1 MGRSE
6 CDIYRRGLR
15 DGCRLEIEQDRIRRM
30 KKEKE
35 EEKETYKRRKNSK
48 KEWDQDLKSKIK
60 EELREEVRI
69 GCHRLKEI
77 IEEERKDIEIFM
89 EEMREVR
96 EIKQKMEEEIREKGR
111 MKFRSLCEEV
121 EKEREIYLEEL
132 KEMKELM
139 KYEIKSLIKLRQ
151 EKVDTDSEGE
161 IAEVNKLN
169 ADLKKRRKELK
180 THIEEIKNGRVPI
193 LKIEEEA
200 SEEVTVKRKKID
212 RMIEAKR
219 KDLDNHREDLKEI
232 KEAVKTDIEEEE
244 GFQKIMK
251 RKRKKSNKIR
261 DTRQKSVEDLE
272 EL

>member
-1 MGRSE
+1 
-6 CDIYRRGLR
+6 
-15 DGCRLEIEQDRIRRM
+15 
-30 KKEKE
+30 
-35 EEKETYKRRKNSK
+35 
-48 KEWDQDLKSKIK
+48 
-60 EELREEVRI
+60 
-69 GCHRLKEI
+69 
-77 IEEERKDIEIFM
+77 M

-180 THIEEIKNGRVPI
+180 THIEDFKNERIPI
-193 LKIEEEA
+193 LKIEEV
-200 SEEVTVKRKKID
+200 SEEVTVQRKKID

-219 KDLDNHREDLKEI
+219 KDLDNHRNDLKEI

-251 RKRKKSNKIR
+251 RKRKKSKKTR
-261 DTRQKSVEDLE
+261 DTRQKSEE
-272 EL
+272 ELEDNSEVFLQEVERKKEG

>member
-1 MGRSE
+1 
-6 CDIYRRGLR
+6 
-15 DGCRLEIEQDRIRRM
+15 
-30 KKEKE
+30 
-35 EEKETYKRRKNSK
+35 
-48 KEWDQDLKSKIK
+48 
-60 EELREEVRI
+60 
-69 GCHRLKEI
+69 
-77 IEEERKDIEIFM
+77 M

-121 EKEREIYLEEL
+121 EQEREIYLEEL

-180 THIEEIKNGRVPI
+180 THIEEIKNERIPI

-219 KDLDNHREDLKEI
+219 KDLDNHREDLREI
-232 KEAVKTDIEEEE
+232 KEGTMGSYWGKNLRGKKQHHSFLPCVHKNKSQVK
-244 GFQKIMK
+244 
-251 RKRKKSNKIR
+251 
-261 DTRQKSVEDLE
+261 L
-272 EL
+272 